1 MKQNYS
7 DQSWLGKKYNRLTVI
22 AFERI
27 KRGRTTSWNW
37 IVRCDCGTLKSV
49 NPYRVLNGN
58 TVSCGCHRLEQTI
71 ANNKKNKVKHNGR
84 NTRLYNIWH
93 GMKQRCF
100 SSYCHDYKNYGG
112 RGITICDEWKD
123 DFSLFRDWSLKN
135 GYADNLSIDRIDVN
149 GNYCPENCRWV
160 DAKIQNRNR
169 TTCVDVEYNG
179 KKYNIAELADITG
192 INYGTIYT
200 RIMYY
205 GWSVDRAVN
214 TPVKKCDNF

>member
-7 DQSWLGKKYNRLTVI
+7 DQKWLGKKYNSLTVI
-22 AFERI
+22 AFERV

-49 NPYRVLNGN
+49 SPYRVLNGN
-58 TVSCGCHRLEQTI
+58 TVSCGCHRSRQTVEY
-71 ANNKKNKVKHNGR
+71 NKKAKVKHNGR
-84 NTRLYNIWH
+84 NTRLYHIWH

-100 SSYCHDYKNYGG
+100 SSYSHDYKNYGG
-112 RGITICDEWKD
+112 RGITVYEEWKN
-123 DFSLFRDWSLKN
+123 DFSLFRDWSLEN
-135 GYADNLSIDRIDVN
+135 GYSDSLSIDRIDVN

-160 DAKIQNRNR
+160 DNKTQNRNR

-179 KKYNIAELADITG
+179 EKYNIAELAEMVG
-192 INYGTIYT
+192 MNYGTLYN
-200 RIMYY
+200 RIMHY
-205 GWSVDRAVN
+205 GWSVDKAVN